1 MSIMPTSMIDK
12 LTGQSLRSIVVT
24 EGTKFVESRSS
35 SSNNRSDDVVASLN
49 ILCLKQVKR

>member
-1 MSIMPTSMIDK
+1 MKRNEKGSVSIMPMSMIHK

-35 SSNNRSDDVVASLN
+35 SSNNRSDDDML
-49 ILCLKQVKR
+49 RR